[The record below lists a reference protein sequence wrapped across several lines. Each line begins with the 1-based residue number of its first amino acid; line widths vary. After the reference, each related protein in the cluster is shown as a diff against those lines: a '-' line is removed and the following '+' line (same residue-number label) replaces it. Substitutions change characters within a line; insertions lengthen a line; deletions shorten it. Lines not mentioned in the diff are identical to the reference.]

1 MAGWLVAV
9 GMDLPPSPI
18 LIPFRR
24 HDIYDYLVSLSVAYL
39 YLSRCQFIC
48 DPRFS
53 TSHHFMPLSPDQADH
68 LERSAPAVP
77 SPLRHLYAGPPS
89 TSRTYASVA
98 AGPRST
104 VQDTGGWGFDDV
116 DRQESLDDLQPEQSG
131 SASLSRLDPLPTP
144 PWRRRTEGVIDSLTM
159 SDAAGPSRS
168 RDQPTPTA
176 SASARQLDETAS
188 STSSSRGLAP
198 IFTLDELLG
207 AARADAAPTAVQEQ
221 NDAANA
227 ANRQNRQR
235 PRSENF
241 TLGDPG
247 WTVWDV
253 LRNERLEERAAS
265 RRSWQGG
272 LGAARRTGPLQ
283 GSGPPAAQD
292 PRDTTLESS
301 MLTSRPRRRILQAH
315 RLATARD
322 SLEGDYGVSA
332 ELRGLMDDPDS
343 DDSGDLALSDLLR
356 ATGSMPTSES
366 REQRGSGAIVR
377 GRNNRRRRSFLE
389 RIEAQELYLPPDRDH
404 PIHPI
409 RVPAMGMEPTN
420 VDTSRMQQ
428 PLVVRTSTTRP
439 RSDSDASME
448 TSSRPRAL
456 TKRRKVDQ
464 RPMSQAL
471 TRPTYLDYSTLP
483 ASALLPDA
491 FDPPPNRDKSFLALT
506 TTRSPLGQLRH
517 VVTFSDFPYPSRTDA
532 DASAVRA
539 NRTIPLGCGVHYYEA
554 EVLDQGEE
562 GFMSVGWMQQDLDL
576 GRLVGWDRGSWGWHA
591 DDGRSF
597 EGQGRGEEFTEKWG
611 SESSR

>member
-1 MAGWLVAV
+1 
-9 GMDLPPSPI
+9 
-18 LIPFRR
+18 
-24 HDIYDYLVSLSVAYL
+24 
-39 YLSRCQFIC
+39 
-48 DPRFS
+48 
-53 TSHHFMPLSPDQADH
+53 MPLSPEQAE

-98 AGPRST
+98 AGQRST

-116 DRQESLDDLQPEQSG
+116 DRQESLDDLRPDQSG
-131 SASLSRLDPLPTP
+131 TSALSRLDPLPTP
-144 PWRRRTEGVIDSLTM
+144 PWRRRTEAGNDSLTM
-159 SDAAGPSRS
+159 SDRAGPSRS
-168 RDQPTPTA
+168 RDQPMPTA
-176 SASARQLDETAS
+176 SSSARQLDETAS

-207 AARADAAPTAVQEQ
+207 AARAATAPTTSSEQ
-221 NDAANA
+221 NDVANA

-272 LGAARRTGPLQ
+272 LGFARRTGQ
-283 GSGPPAAQD
+283 GSLSPAVQD
-292 PRDTTLESS
+292 PRDTTLDPI
-301 MLTSRPRRRILQAH
+301 TTTAASRPRRRILQAH

-322 SLEGDYGVSA
+322 SLEGDYGISA
-332 ELRGLMDDPDS
+332 ELRGLMDEPDS

-356 ATGSMPTSES
+356 ATGSMPAGEG
-366 REQRGSGAIVR
+366 REHRGSGAIVR

-389 RIEAQELYLPPDRDH
+389 RIEAQETFLPPDREH
-404 PIHPI
+404 LV
-409 RVPAMGMEPTN
+409 RTPAIGMEPTN

-448 TSSRPRAL
+448 TSSRPRAP
-456 TKRRKVDQ
+456 TKRRKVDR

-471 TRPTYLDYSTLP
+471 TRPTYLDYSTLA

-562 GFMSVGWMQQDLDL
+562 GFMSVGWMQKDLDL

-611 SESSR
+611 SESIHRHRCTVVTMLM

>member
-1 MAGWLVAV
+1 VI
-9 GMDLPPSPI
+9 PRSPT
-18 LIPFRR
+18 
-24 HDIYDYLVSLSVAYL
+24 
-39 YLSRCQFIC
+39 

-53 TSHHFMPLSPDQADH
+53 TSHHPMPLSPDQADLH
-68 LERSAPAVP
+68 RSAPAPAVP
-77 SPLRHLYAGPPS
+77 SPLRHLYAGSPS

-116 DRQESLDDLQPEQSG
+116 DRQESLDDLRPDQSG
-131 SASLSRLDPLPTP
+131 TSTSSRLEPLPTP
-144 PWRRRTEGVIDSLTM
+144 PWRRRTEAVNDSLTM
-159 SDAAGPSRS
+159 SDGAGPSRS
-168 RDQPTPTA
+168 RDQPMPTA
-176 SASARQLDETAS
+176 SSSARQLDETAS

-207 AARADAAPTAVQEQ
+207 AARAGAAPTASSEQ
-221 NDAANA
+221 NDVANV

-272 LGAARRTGPLQ
+272 LGFARRTGQ
-283 GSGPPAAQD
+283 GSVSPAQD
-292 PRDTTLESS
+292 PRDTTLDP
-301 MLTSRPRRRILQAH
+301 MTTTAASRPRRRILQAH

-322 SLEGDYGVSA
+322 SLEGDYGISA

-356 ATGSMPTSES
+356 ATGSIPAGEG
-366 REQRGSGAIVR
+366 REHRGSGAIVR

-389 RIEAQELYLPPDRDH
+389 RIEAQESYLPPDRDL
-404 PIHPI
+404 PI
-409 RVPAMGMEPTN
+409 RVPAIGMEPTN

-448 TSSRPRAL
+448 TSSRPRAP

-464 RPMSQAL
+464 RPISQAL

-491 FDPPPNRDKSFLALT
+491 FEPPPNRDKSFLALT

-562 GFMSVGWMQQDLDL
+562 GFMSVGWMQKDLDL

-611 SESSR
+611 SESSRRLRRTVVTMLI